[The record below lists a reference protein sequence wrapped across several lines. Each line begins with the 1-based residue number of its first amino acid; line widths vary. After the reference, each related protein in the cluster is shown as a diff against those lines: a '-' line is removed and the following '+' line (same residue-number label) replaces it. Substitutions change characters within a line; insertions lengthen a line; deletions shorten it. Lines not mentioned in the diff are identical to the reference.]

1 MGAIA
6 DIRYLYHL
14 TKLWDMSNE
23 KKKSGEIQLG
33 YFFRKL
39 GLLWLL
45 SLFTLCAVGAE
56 AQIGWVPP
64 KGQSLRESLKMTEPL
79 SFCNEQVPLDET
91 DVQER
96 LERELLVALDQR
108 DTVILWLKRVNRY
121 FPHIEKAL
129 RDNSLPD
136 DLKYIVIT
144 ESGLRPL
151 AISHKGAAG
160 FWQFIES
167 TGNRYGM
174 KINSHIDERRNL
186 FYSTDAAI
194 KYFKDLY
201 TLFGS
206 WTLAAAAYNMGEDG
220 LLTEI
225 LMQKENSFYHLFLN
239 DETQRYVFK
248 VLAAKMILSNP
259 EQYGF
264 SLTEDDLYKPLQF
277 ERVQIT
283 VDQPVPLYI
292 ISKASN
298 TYFKTIKDL
307 NPHIKNYDL
316 HAGQHDLLLPL
327 GSSPG
332 FFERYG
338 KLLQE
343 YRDEKNKSI
352 YTVKKG
358 ETLSEIAKRFNV
370 SIKAILLWNGIT
382 NANRISSGDK
392 LLIFSH
398 VETIAR

>member
-1 MGAIA
+1 M
-6 DIRYLYHL
+6 
-14 TKLWDMSNE
+14 
-23 KKKSGEIQLG
+23 
-33 YFFRKL
+33 
-39 GLLWLL
+39 